1 MMKKNFVLFV
11 LIASLSSILLGKS
24 NNKLVVRSVS
34 INGAHSLDSFDLL
47 RVIRTKPSSL
57 FNKEYFDRRLVKFDA
72 ISLKT
77 FFISQGF
84 LFSSVKDS
92 VVVHDEFVDIYFN
105 INEGNQ
111 VILKQ
116 AKVLDNYKLSDR
128 QILEIL
134 SLKVNNP
141 YNPIVLNKNL
151 SELNNEYQ
159 RFGKLFND
167 INVYESIEDSAE
179 IIIGINEGKDIY
191 IESFS
196 VDGIEEIEPYLV
208 ERELTFSIGEIY
220 NKDKIDHSQRRVLE
234 TGIFSFAQ
242 ISPIPVPGNDS
253 TVHLTIHVKQFRPR
267 EWQSIGGY
275 YPIEYYEGAEPLP
288 GAGAEIGW
296 RNRSLNF
303 TTTNLNINLAGYL
316 IPSQHYVYPKLTFNI
331 NIGNQWFLQ
340 RRVPT
345 QIGFFYENFKPYG
358 QFQDSFIARYGFR
371 IINQNNLTE
380 RSYLLSELKWGKF
393 IETEDLEQRTYTL
406 TSYIDQTD
414 HPIISTSG
422 YRLTGMFHM
431 SGGILGGS
439 KSFYKIDLG
448 FNHYSVIVNNFI
460 FAGRYKVGRI
470 FGWDSI
476 NSDDAQFD
484 LFYLGGSSSLRG
496 WDMMR
501 FQIDDDTGN
510 PSGNIFRIISNWEV
524 RFPIFW
530 ILGGEIFIDGGMLS
544 DKLDKDE
551 LTLFK
556 WNGGFGITIATPLAP
571 FRLDFAIPFD
581 GTEKWKIQMGANYI
595 F

>member
-1 MMKKNFVLFV
+1 MKKKFVLFV
-11 LIASLSSILLGKS
+11 LIAILSSNLFGKS
-24 NNKLVVRSVS
+24 KTKLVVRTVN
-34 INGAHSLDSFDLL
+34 INGVHSLNSYDLL
-47 RVIRTKPSSL
+47 RVIRTKPSSV

-77 FFISQGF
+77 FCISQGF
-84 LFSSVKDS
+84 LSSTVKDS
-92 VVVHDEFVDIYFN
+92 VVIQDESVNIYFN
-105 INEGNQ
+105 IIEGDQ

-116 AKVLDNYKLSDR
+116 AKVLGNYKILDS
-128 QILEIL
+128 QILDIL

-141 YNPIVLNKNL
+141 YNPIALNKNL

-159 RFGKLFND
+159 RFGKLFNK
-167 INVYESIEDSAE
+167 INVYESVEDSAE
-179 IIIGINEGKDIY
+179 IIIEINEGKDVY
-191 IESFS
+191 IKSFS
-196 VDGIEEIEPYLV
+196 IEGIKGINHYLA
-208 ERELTFSIGEIY
+208 ERELTFDIGEIY

-242 ISPIPVPGNDS
+242 ISPAPISGSDS
-253 TVHLTIHVKQFRPR
+253 TAHLTIHMKQFKPR

-296 RNRSLNF
+296 RNRSINAS
-303 TTTNLNINLAGYL
+303 TTNLNINLAGYL
-316 IPSQHYVYPKLTFNI
+316 IPSQDYIYPKITFNI
-331 NIGNQWFLQ
+331 NIGNQWFLKK
-340 RRVPT
+340 RIPT
-345 QIGFFYENFKPYG
+345 QIGYFFENFKPYG
-358 QFQDSFIARYGFR
+358 QFKDSFIARYGFR
-371 IINQNNLTE
+371 IMNQNNLTE
-380 RSYLLSELKWGKF
+380 RSYLLSELKWEKF
-393 IETEDLEQRTYTL
+393 SETKNLEHRTYTL
-406 TSYIDQTD
+406 TSYIDRTD

-448 FNHYSVIVNNFI
+448 FSHYSIIVNNYI
-460 FAGRYKVGRI
+460 FAGRYKIGKI
-470 FGWDSI
+470 FGWDSS
-476 NSDDAQFD
+476 NSDDPQFD

-501 FQIDDDTGN
+501 FQIDEDTGN
-510 PSGNIFRIISNWEV
+510 PSGDVFRIISNWEI

-530 ILGGEIFIDGGMLS
+530 IVGGELFIDGGMLS
-544 DKLDKDE
+544 DKLNQDE
-551 LTLFK
+551 LTDYL

-571 FRLDFAIPFD
+571 FRLDFATPFD
-581 GTEKWKIQMGANYI
+581 GTDTWKIQMGANYI

>member
-1 MMKKNFVLFV
+1 MKKKFVLFV
-11 LIASLSSILLGKS
+11 LIAILSSNLFGKS
-24 NNKLVVRSVS
+24 KTKLVVRMVN
-34 INGAHSLDSFDLL
+34 INGVHSLNSYELF
-47 RVIRTKPSSL
+47 RVIRTKPSSV

-77 FFISQGF
+77 FCISQGF
-84 LFSSVKDS
+84 LSSTVKDS
-92 VVVHDEFVDIYFN
+92 VVIQDESVNIYFN
-105 INEGNQ
+105 IIEGDQ

-116 AKVLDNYKLSDR
+116 AKVLGNYKILES
-128 QILEIL
+128 QILDIL

-141 YNPIVLNKNL
+141 YNPIALNKNL

-159 RFGKLFND
+159 RFGKLFNK
-167 INVYESIEDSAE
+167 INVYESVEDSAE
-179 IIIGINEGKDIY
+179 IIIEINEGKDVY
-191 IESFS
+191 IKSFS
-196 VDGIEEIEPYLV
+196 IEGIKGINHYLA
-208 ERELTFSIGEIY
+208 ERELTFDKGEIY

-242 ISPIPVPGNDS
+242 ISPAPISGSDS
-253 TVHLTIHVKQFRPR
+253 TAHLTIHMKQFKPR

-296 RNRSLNF
+296 RNRSINAS
-303 TTTNLNINLAGYL
+303 TTNLNINLAGYL
-316 IPSQHYVYPKLTFNI
+316 IPSQDYIYPKITFNI
-331 NIGNQWFLQ
+331 NIGNQWFLKK
-340 RRVPT
+340 RIPT
-345 QIGFFYENFKPYG
+345 QIGYFFENFKPYG
-358 QFQDSFIARYGFR
+358 QFKDSFIARYGFR
-371 IINQNNLTE
+371 IMNQNNLTE
-380 RSYLLSELKWGKF
+380 RSYLLSELKWEKF
-393 IETEDLEQRTYTL
+393 SETKNLEHRTYTL
-406 TSYIDQTD
+406 TSYIDRTD

-448 FNHYSVIVNNFI
+448 FNHYSIIVNNYI
-460 FAGRYKVGRI
+460 FAGRYKIGKI
-470 FGWDSI
+470 FGWDSS
-476 NSDDAQFD
+476 NLDDPQFD

-501 FQIDDDTGN
+501 FQIDEDTGN
-510 PSGNIFRIISNWEV
+510 PSGDVLRVISNWEI

-530 ILGGEIFIDGGMLS
+530 IVGGEIFIDGGMLS
-544 DKLDKDE
+544 DKLNQDE
-551 LTLFK
+551 LKNYL

-571 FRLDFAIPFD
+571 FRLDFATPLD
-581 GTEKWKIQMGANYI
+581 GTDTWKIQMGANYI

>member
-1 MMKKNFVLFV
+1 MKKKFVLFV
-11 LIASLSSILLGKS
+11 LIAILSSNLFGKS
-24 NNKLVVRSVS
+24 KTKLVVRTVN
-34 INGAHSLDSFDLL
+34 INGVHSLNSYDLL
-47 RVIRTKPSSL
+47 RVIRTKPSSV

-77 FFISQGF
+77 FCISQGF
-84 LFSSVKDS
+84 LSSTVKDS
-92 VVVHDEFVDIYFN
+92 VVIQDESVNIYFN
-105 INEGNQ
+105 IIEGDQ

-116 AKVLDNYKLSDR
+116 AKVLGNYKILES
-128 QILEIL
+128 QILDIL

-141 YNPIVLNKNL
+141 YNPIALNKNL

-159 RFGKLFND
+159 RFGKLFNK
-167 INVYESIEDSAE
+167 INVYESVEDSAE
-179 IIIGINEGKDIY
+179 IIIEINEGKDVY
-191 IESFS
+191 IKSFS
-196 VDGIEEIEPYLV
+196 IEGIKGINHYLA
-208 ERELTFSIGEIY
+208 ERELTFDKGEIY

-242 ISPIPVPGNDS
+242 ISPAPISGSDS
-253 TVHLTIHVKQFRPR
+253 TAHLTIHMKQFKPR

-296 RNRSLNF
+296 RNRSINAS
-303 TTTNLNINLAGYL
+303 TTNLNINLAGYL
-316 IPSQHYVYPKLTFNI
+316 IPSQDYIYPKITFNI
-331 NIGNQWFLQ
+331 NIGNQWFLKK
-340 RRVPT
+340 RIPT
-345 QIGFFYENFKPYG
+345 QIGYFFENFKPYG
-358 QFQDSFIARYGFR
+358 QFKDSFIARYGFR
-371 IINQNNLTE
+371 IMNQNNLTE
-380 RSYLLSELKWGKF
+380 RSYLLSELKWEKF
-393 IETEDLEQRTYTL
+393 SETENLEHRTYTL
-406 TSYIDQTD
+406 TSYIDRTD

-448 FNHYSVIVNNFI
+448 FSHYSIIVNNYI
-460 FAGRYKVGRI
+460 FAGRYKIGKI
-470 FGWDSI
+470 FGWDSS
-476 NSDDAQFD
+476 NSDDPQFD

-501 FQIDDDTGN
+501 FQIDEDTGN
-510 PSGNIFRIISNWEV
+510 PSGDVFRIISNWEI

-530 ILGGEIFIDGGMLS
+530 IVGGELFIDGGMLS
-544 DKLDKDE
+544 DKLNQDE
-551 LTLFK
+551 LTNYL

-571 FRLDFAIPFD
+571 FRLDFATPFD
-581 GTEKWKIQMGANYI
+581 GTDTWKIQMGANYI

>member
-1 MMKKNFVLFV
+1 MKKKFVLFV
-11 LIASLSSILLGKS
+11 LIAILSSNLFGKS
-24 NNKLVVRSVS
+24 KTKLVVRTVN
-34 INGAHSLDSFDLL
+34 INGVHSLNSYDLL

-77 FFISQGF
+77 FCISQGF
-84 LFSSVKDS
+84 LSSTVKDS
-92 VVVHDEFVDIYFN
+92 VVIQDESVNIYFN
-105 INEGNQ
+105 IIEGDQ

-116 AKVLDNYKLSDR
+116 AKVLGNYKILDS
-128 QILEIL
+128 QILDIL

-141 YNPIVLNKNL
+141 YNPIALNKNL

-159 RFGKLFND
+159 RFGKLFNK
-167 INVYESIEDSAE
+167 INVYESVEDSAE
-179 IIIGINEGKDIY
+179 IIIEINEGKDVY
-191 IESFS
+191 IKSFS
-196 VDGIEEIEPYLV
+196 IEGIKGINHYLA
-208 ERELTFSIGEIY
+208 ERELTFDIGEIY

-242 ISPIPVPGNDS
+242 ISPAPISGSDS
-253 TVHLTIHVKQFRPR
+253 TAHLTIHMKQFKPR

-296 RNRSLNF
+296 RNRSINAS
-303 TTTNLNINLAGYL
+303 TTNLNINLAGYL
-316 IPSQHYVYPKLTFNI
+316 IPSQDYIYPKITFNI
-331 NIGNQWFLQ
+331 NIGNQWFLKK
-340 RRVPT
+340 RIPT
-345 QIGFFYENFKPYG
+345 QIGYFFENFKPYG
-358 QFQDSFIARYGFR
+358 QFKDSFIARYGFR
-371 IINQNNLTE
+371 IMNQNNLTE
-380 RSYLLSELKWGKF
+380 RSYLLSELKWEKF
-393 IETEDLEQRTYTL
+393 SETKNLEHRTYTL
-406 TSYIDQTD
+406 TSYIDRTD

-448 FNHYSVIVNNFI
+448 FSHYSIIVNNYI
-460 FAGRYKVGRI
+460 FAGRYKIGKI
-470 FGWDSI
+470 FGWDSS
-476 NSDDAQFD
+476 NSDDPQFD

-501 FQIDDDTGN
+501 FQIDEDTGN
-510 PSGNIFRIISNWEV
+510 PSGDVFRIISNWEI

-530 ILGGEIFIDGGMLS
+530 IVGGELFIDGGMLS
-544 DKLDKDE
+544 DKLNQDE
-551 LTLFK
+551 LTDYL

-571 FRLDFAIPFD
+571 FRLDFATPFD
-581 GTEKWKIQMGANYI
+581 GTDTWKIQMGANYI

>member
-1 MMKKNFVLFV
+1 MKKNFVLFV
-11 LIASLSSILLGKS
+11 LIAILSSTLFGEDKT
-24 NNKLVVRSVS
+24 KLVVRSVS
-34 INGAHSLDSFDLL
+34 INGAHSFNSFDLL
-47 RVIRTKPSSL
+47 RVIRTKPSSV

-77 FFISQGF
+77 FCISQGF
-84 LFSSVKDS
+84 LSSTVKDS
-92 VVVHDEFVDIYFN
+92 VVIQDESVNIYFN
-105 INEGNQ
+105 IIEGDQ

-116 AKVLDNYKLSDR
+116 AKVLGNYKILDS
-128 QILEIL
+128 QILDIL

-141 YNPIVLNKNL
+141 YNPIALNKNL

-159 RFGKLFND
+159 RFGKLFNK
-167 INVYESIEDSAE
+167 INVYESVEDSAE
-179 IIIGINEGKDIY
+179 IIIEINEGKDVY
-191 IESFS
+191 IKSFS
-196 VDGIEEIEPYLV
+196 IEGIKGINHYLA
-208 ERELTFSIGEIY
+208 ERELTFDIGEIY

-242 ISPIPVPGNDS
+242 ISPAPISGSDS
-253 TVHLTIHVKQFRPR
+253 TAHLTIHMKQFKPR

-296 RNRSLNF
+296 RNRSINAS
-303 TTTNLNINLAGYL
+303 TTNLNINLAGYL
-316 IPSQHYVYPKLTFNI
+316 IPSQDYIYPKITFNI
-331 NIGNQWFLQ
+331 NIGNQWFLKK
-340 RRVPT
+340 RIPT
-345 QIGFFYENFKPYG
+345 QIGYFFEKFKPYG
-358 QFQDSFIARYGFR
+358 QFKDSFIARYGFR
-371 IINQNNLTE
+371 IMNQNNLTE
-380 RSYLLSELKWGKF
+380 RSYLLSELKWEKF
-393 IETEDLEQRTYTL
+393 SETENLEHRTYTL
-406 TSYIDQTD
+406 TSYIDRTD

-448 FNHYSVIVNNFI
+448 FNHYSIIVNNYI
-460 FAGRYKVGRI
+460 FAGRYKIGKI
-470 FGWDSI
+470 FGWDSS
-476 NSDDAQFD
+476 NSDDPQFD

-501 FQIDDDTGN
+501 FQIDEDTGN
-510 PSGNIFRIISNWEV
+510 PSGDVFRIISNWEI

-530 ILGGEIFIDGGMLS
+530 IVGGELFIDGGMLS
-544 DKLDKDE
+544 DKLNQDE
-551 LTLFK
+551 LTDYL

-571 FRLDFAIPFD
+571 FRLDFATPFD
-581 GTEKWKIQMGANYI
+581 GTDTWKIQMGANYI

>member
-1 MMKKNFVLFV
+1 MKKNFVLFV
-11 LIASLSSILLGKS
+11 LIATLSSILLGEGNTKP
-24 NNKLVVRSVS
+24 VVRTVS
-34 INGAHSLDSFDLL
+34 INGAHSLNSFDLL

-77 FFISQGF
+77 LYNSQGF
-84 LFSSVKDS
+84 LSSSVKDS
-92 VVVHDEFVDIYFN
+92 VVIQDNFANIFFN

-116 AKVLDNYKLSDR
+116 ATVLDNYKLPES

-141 YNPIVLNKNL
+141 YNPIDLNKNL

-159 RFGKLFND
+159 RHGKLFNK
-167 INVYESIEDSAE
+167 INVYESVEDSAE
-179 IIIGINEGKDIY
+179 IIIGINEGKDVY

-196 VDGIEEIEPYLV
+196 VDGIEGIGPYFA
-208 ERELTFSIGEIY
+208 ERELTFNKGEIY
-220 NKDKIDHSQRRVLE
+220 NKDEIDHSQRRLLE

-242 ISPIPVPGNDS
+242 ISPTPVSGNDS
-253 TVHLTIHVKQFRPR
+253 TVHLTIHVKQFKPR

-296 RNRSLNF
+296 RNRSLNYS
-303 TTTNLNINLAGYL
+303 TTNLNINLSGYL
-316 IPSQHYVYPKLTFNI
+316 IPDKEDVYPKIIFNI
-331 NIGNQWFLQ
+331 NLGNQWFLQ
-340 RRVPT
+340 KRIPT
-345 QIGFFYENFKPYG
+345 KIGLFYEKFKPYG
-358 QFQDSFIARYGFR
+358 RFEDPFIARYGFR

-380 RSYLLSELKWGKF
+380 RSYLLSELKWEKLDD
-393 IETEDLEQRTYTL
+393 EEDLEQRTYTL

-422 YRLTGMFHM
+422 YKLTGMLHM
-431 SGGILGGS
+431 AGGILGGS
-439 KSFYKIDLG
+439 KSFYKIDFG
-448 FNHYSVIVNNFI
+448 FNHYSVVINNFI
-460 FAGRYKVGRI
+460 FAGRYKIGGI
-470 FGWDSI
+470 FGWDSS
-476 NSDDAQFD
+476 NSDDPQFD

-501 FQIDDDTGN
+501 FQIDVDTGN
-510 PSGNIFRIISNWEV
+510 PSGDIFRIISNWEV

-530 ILGGEIFIDGGMLS
+530 IVGGEVFIDGGMLS
-544 DKLDKDE
+544 NKFNQDE
-551 LTLFK
+551 LKYFL

-581 GTEKWKIQMGANYI
+581 GTDTWKIQMGANYI